1 MTHEGRRI
9 EVRGIVQ
16 GVGFR
21 PWVFR
26 LASAHGIGGWV
37 RNDDAGV
44 TIEAFGTTAVLD
56 AFVEDLRGSP
66 PPAAQIRSVLSVR
79 VPPRLVRTFEIVE
92 SAASADRHVSIPA
105 DLATCAECLA
115 EVHDP
120 DNRRHRYAF
129 TNCTNCGPRFTI
141 ATSVPY
147 DRPHTTMVSFPM
159 CGQCRSEYQSPTNRR
174 FHAQPNACP
183 TCGPRLWLTDSAGI
197 ETPTPDPIRAA
208 AAALRQGLVV
218 AVKGLGGF
226 HLACDATNE
235 TAVAQLRLRK
245 RRDEKPF
252 AVMVGA
258 LVDAEA
264 LADLT
269 DIERSL
275 LTSIERPIVLVWQ
288 RAGNLLAPNVAPTNA
303 TVGLMLPYTPL
314 HHLLLADSQRPLV
327 MTSGN
332 LAEEPLVCGNDEALA
347 RLGSLADRFLMHDRD
362 IATRCDD
369 SVARVIGGKPTVL
382 RRSRGYVPR
391 GVAVIESFSE
401 PVLACG
407 ALLKN
412 SFCIGVGDTAYLGP
426 HIGDL
431 DNLETYESYERAVE
445 KFEHF
450 LAVEPVV
457 IAHDLHLEYLSTRY
471 ALKRQEPV
479 TIAVQHHHAHV
490 ASAMAEHRI
499 EGPVIG
505 VAFDGTG
512 LGTDGTAWGGEVLLA
527 DYARFERLATFRPI
541 RLAGGDV
548 AIRQVWRQALAVVD
562 DALGGD
568 TPIERLPL
576 FRHVPP
582 AEITVVR
589 QMIAGRVNTTAAHG
603 VGRYFDAVGALVLGR
618 TLSRYEGQVALE
630 WNLVAD
636 PADEARYEFAVS
648 RWGALLEVDL
658 RPAIR
663 AIVSDTLAG
672 RSPAAISAR
681 FHNTLAAATA
691 DLVRTAIER
700 HGRLPVVLS
709 GGCFQNARLAE
720 GVVGELGP
728 NVHVVLHASVPPGD
742 GGLALGQ
749 AVVANAVVQSGSQI
763 VSEGLCA

>member
-1 MTHEGRRI
+1 MPHEGRRI
-9 EVRGIVQ
+9 EVTGIVQ

-26 LASAHGIGGWV
+26 LASTHGIGGWV

-44 TIEAFGTTAVLD
+44 TIEAFGTD
-56 AFVEDLRGSP
+56 AALEAFLEDLRRSP

-79 VPPRLVRTFEIVE
+79 VPARSVGTFEIVE
-92 SAASADRHVSIPA
+92 SARSADRHVSIPA

-115 EVHDP
+115 EVIDP
-120 DNRRHRYAF
+120 ANRRYRYVF
-129 TNCTNCGPRFTI
+129 TNCTNCGPRLTI

-147 DRPHTTMVSFPM
+147 DRPHTTMIPFAM
-159 CGQCRSEYQSPTNRR
+159 CEHCRAEYDSPTDRR

-183 TCGPRLWLTDSAGI
+183 TCGPRLWLTDLAGL
-197 ETPTPDPIRAA
+197 ETPAADPIRAA
-208 AAALRQGLVV
+208 ADLLRQGLIV

-235 TAVAQLRLRK
+235 AAVARLRIRK

-252 AVMVGA
+252 AVMVGR
-258 LVDAEA
+258 LAEA
-264 LADLT
+264 DGLARLT
-269 DIERSL
+269 DIERRV

-288 RAGNLLAPNVAPTNA
+288 RAGNELAPNVAPGHA
-303 TVGLMLPYTPL
+303 SVGLMLPYTPL
-314 HHLLLADSQRPLV
+314 HHLLLADARRPLV

-332 LAEEPLVCGNDEALA
+332 LADEPLVSDNDEAIT
-347 RLGSLADRFLMHDRD
+347 RLGSVADSFLLHDRD

-369 SVARVIGGKPTVL
+369 SVVRVIGAKLTVL

-391 GVAVIESFSE
+391 GIAVIEPFSE

-407 ALLKN
+407 GLLKN
-412 SFCIGVGDTAYLGP
+412 AFCIGIGETAYLGP

-431 DNLETYESYERAVE
+431 DNLETYESYERAIE

-457 IAHDLHLEYLSTRY
+457 VAHDLHPGYLSTRY
-471 ALKRQEPV
+471 ALGREQPL

-490 ASAMAEHRI
+490 ASAMAEHGI

-527 DYARFERLATFRPI
+527 DYTRFERLATFRPI
-541 RLAGGDV
+541 VLAGGDL
-548 AIRQVWRQALAVVD
+548 AIRQVWRQALAMLD
-562 DALGGD
+562 DACGGD
-568 TPIERLPL
+568 APIEGLPV
-576 FRHVPP
+576 FRNVPSS
-582 AEITVVR
+582 EIALVR
-589 QMIAGRVNTTAAHG
+589 QMIAGRVNTTPAHG

-618 TLSRYEGQVALE
+618 SESRYEGQIALE

-636 PADEARYEFAVS
+636 PADRAQYEFAIAK
-648 RWGALLEVDL
+648 RDALFELDL

-663 AIVSDTLAG
+663 VIVSDTLAG
-672 RSPAAISAR
+672 HAPASISAR

-691 DLVRTAIER
+691 DLVRAAIGQ

-709 GGCFQNARLAE
+709 GGCFQNARLVE
-720 GVVGELGP
+720 GIVSELGP
-728 NVHVVLHASVPPGD
+728 NVRVVLHESVPPGD

-749 AVVANAVVQSGSQI
+749 AVVANAVVQSGSQ
-763 VSEGLCA
+763 VVPEGLCA